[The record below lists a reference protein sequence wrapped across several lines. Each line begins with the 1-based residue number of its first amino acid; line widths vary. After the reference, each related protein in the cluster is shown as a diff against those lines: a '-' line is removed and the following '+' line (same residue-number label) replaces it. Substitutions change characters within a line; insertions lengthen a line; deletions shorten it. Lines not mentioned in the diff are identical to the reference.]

1 MADKTVIKILAEN
14 NLKVTP
20 QRTAVLE
27 VLLNL
32 NNHPTAENIIEY
44 LRLNY
49 PHIPIGTVY
58 KILDAFVEKGIVKKV
73 TTDKDVMRYDA
84 VMSKHHHLYYSD
96 SERIEDYFDKDLNK
110 ILNDYFRRKKIP
122 NFKIT
127 DIKLQIIGT
136 YTDDTKT

>member
-1 MADKTVIKILAEN
+1 
-14 NLKVTP
+14 
-20 QRTAVLE
+20 
-27 VLLNL
+27 
-32 NNHPTAENIIEY
+32 
-44 LRLNY
+44 
-49 PHIPIGTVY
+49 
-58 KILDAFVEKGIVKKV
+58 
-73 TTDKDVMRYDA
+73 MRYDA